1 MSEETNSKFHIAM
14 FPWFAVGHITPFL
27 HLSNELAKR
36 GHKISFFLPRK
47 ALILLENLNLHPN
60 LITFHPLTVPSITTL
75 PPGTETASDIPISDT
90 PSLAVAMD
98 LTRRQLEVSLQAMR
112 PDFIFYDTAHWIPQ
126 VARPLGIRTV
136 CYNVVSAAAIA
147 IVLVP
152 AREVTPGKPLTEEE
166 LGKPPVGY
174 PSNTVVL
181 RGNEARSLIFIS
193 LPFGDNITFH
203 GRTTTAMR
211 ECDAIAMR
219 TCREIE
225 GDLCAYISNQYGKP
239 VFLTGPVLPE
249 PAMETLDE
257 KWAEWLSRFEPGS
270 VVFCAFGS
278 QHVLEKGQFQELL
291 RGFESTGLPFLI
303 ALRPPIGTNSVEEA
317 FPEGF
322 EERVRGR
329 GVVHGGWVQQPLI
342 LSHPSVGCFVNH
354 CGFGSMWES
363 LLGDCQIVMV
373 PHLADQILNTR
384 LLANELKVGVEVE
397 REESG
402 WFSKESLCRAIESVM
417 YEKSEVGLL
426 VKKNHAK
433 WREVLV
439 SPNFMTDYI
448 NRFIQNLQE
457 LQMKN

>member
-1 MSEETNSKFHIAM
+1 MSEETISKFHMAM
-14 FPWFAVGHITPFL
+14 FPWFAVGHITPYL

-60 LITFHPLTVPSITTL
+60 LITFHPLTVPSVATL
-75 PPGTETASDIPISDT
+75 PPGTETASDIPFSDS
-90 PSLAVAMD
+90 PFLAAAMD
-98 LTRRQLEVSLQAMR
+98 LTRPQLEVSLQAMQ
-112 PDFIFYDTAHWIPQ
+112 PDFIFYDYAHWIPQ

-136 CYNVVSAAAIA
+136 CYNVISAAAIA
-147 IVLVP
+147 MVLVP
-152 AREVTPGKPLTEEE
+152 AREVTQGKPCTEEE
-166 LGKPPVGY
+166 LEKPPNGY
-174 PSNTVVL
+174 PSKTAVL
-181 RGNEARSLIFIS
+181 RGSEARPLIFIS
-193 LPFGDNITFH
+193 LLSGDNITFY
-203 GRTTTAMR
+203 GRGTSAMR
-211 ECDAIAMR
+211 ECDAIALR
-219 TCREIE
+219 TCQEIE
-225 GDLCAYISNQYGKP
+225 RDFCAYISSQYGKP
-239 VFLTGPVLPE
+239 VFLTGPVLPK
-249 PAMETLDE
+249 PDMKLLDE
-257 KWAEWLSRFEPGS
+257 KWAEWLGQFKPGS

-303 ALRPPIGTNSVEEA
+303 SLRPPIGTNSVEEA

-384 LLANELKVGVEVE
+384 LLANELKVGIEVE
-397 REESG
+397 RKESG

-417 YEKSEVGLL
+417 DEKSEVGLL

-439 SPNFMTDYI
+439 SPNFMTGYI
-448 NRFIQNLQE
+448 DRFIQNLQE
-457 LQMKN
+457 LHMKN